1 MKHPLLRKWENTLQS
16 IFDRID
22 HKLEDK
28 YGEKFPLRANRP
40 KAGKGVT
47 PDADGLFDLGVSF
60 SVGIGSEFGPGYV
73 FRVRLA
79 TMNRVPE
86 EFMQQVENEVVELLN
101 IELPKHFPD
110 RELNVVRDGRLFK
123 IYGDLDLN

>member
-1 MKHPLLRKWENTLQS
+1 MKNPLLRKWENTLQN

-22 HKLEDK
+22 QKLEEK
-28 YGEKFPLRANRP
+28 YGNMFPLRANRP
-40 KAGKGVT
+40 KAGEGVT

-79 TMNRVPE
+79 TMHRVPE
-86 EFMQQVENEVVELLN
+86 EFMQQVEDEVVTLLN
-101 IELPKHFPD
+101 KELPQHFPGRD
-110 RELNVVRDGRLFK
+110 LKVVRDGRLFK

>member
-1 MKHPLLRKWENTLQS
+1 MKNPLLRKWENTLQS

-22 HKLEDK
+22 RKLEDK
-28 YGEKFPLRANRP
+28 YGGMFPLRPNRP
-40 KAGKGVT
+40 EAGKGVT

-60 SVGIGSEFGPGYV
+60 SVGIGSELGPGYV

-79 TMNRVPE
+79 TMRRVPD
-86 EFMQQVENEVVELLN
+86 EFMQQVEEEVVELLN
-101 IELPKHFPD
+101 DELPQHFPGRD
-110 RELNVVRDGRLFK
+110 LRVGRDGRLFK